1 MSYGCGP
8 KKLIYSIFSTP
19 GFFQPPLGRFD
30 WQILGLSSDRE
41 TQAFRHVLASR
52 SIALHRLLENLAF
65 SSFLVLRSF
74 WSFFWKAWLTACD
87 TLDYIGNLSCKC
99 AKTKHDNNK
108 NKCKLNARAFQLEQ
122 NKCTSPPERVPIRT
136 KLLQHE
142 RDLLTKSKIG
152 KQIFVL
158 VKAHIEFVN
167 PPYFIA
173 IFASEQKTKKNEQL
187 WNNGFVSNNNTKCGA
202 FYQSGKSSL
211 KSIF

>member
-1 MSYGCGP
+1 M
-8 KKLIYSIFSTP
+8 T
-19 GFFQPPLGRFD
+19 
-30 WQILGLSSDRE
+30 
-41 TQAFRHVLASR
+41 T
-52 SIALHRLLENLAF
+52 
-65 SSFLVLRSF
+65 
-74 WSFFWKAWLTACD
+74 
-87 TLDYIGNLSCKC
+87 
-99 AKTKHDNNK
+99 

-158 VKAHIEFVN
+158 VKAHNEFVN
-167 PPYFIA
+167 PQYSIA
-173 IFASEQKTKKNEQL
+173 IFASEEKKTKENEQL
-187 WNNGFVSNNNTKCGA
+187 WSNGFVSNNNTKCGA